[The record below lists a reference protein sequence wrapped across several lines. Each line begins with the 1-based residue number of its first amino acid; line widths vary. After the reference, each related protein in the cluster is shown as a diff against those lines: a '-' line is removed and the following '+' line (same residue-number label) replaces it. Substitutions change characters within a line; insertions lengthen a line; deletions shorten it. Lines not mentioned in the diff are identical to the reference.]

1 MQVCSCRCPCDC
13 VCPCLSSASAPA
25 ACARTCACGSSLQT
39 APVARAVVCVRGWC
53 VPLGVRSCTRL
64 FGSSHGYNHYNH
76 HVQMRRHFA
85 AFALRASAR
94 AGALDAIVNVTV
106 DTIHTISTS
115 ALVVIYAVLTVSA
128 MGVAWTL
135 RPQNTHDRAQTGAGA
150 FGAAKNP
157 PKMRSRDLS
166 TRATALCTVHTS
178 HKTHKTRTAASIALT
193 GGLLAVLVLAAQ
205 VGPARAYACTSD
217 EDCEY
222 ETCRR
227 LDGWCRSSTG
237 ACVSSLSH
245 RVHLHAIPCT
255 EPKSKHAMSAW
266 LICERRH

>member
-1 MQVCSCRCPCDC
+1 MQVCLCRCPCDC

-25 ACARTCACGSSLQT
+25 ACARTCACGSSLQA
-39 APVARAVVCVRGWC
+39 APVARAVVCVRGSC

-85 AFALRASAR
+85 ALALRASAR
-94 AGALDAIVNVTV
+94 AGAFDAIVNVNDTV
-106 DTIHTISTS
+106 DTIHTIVTS

-128 MGVAWTL
+128 MGVAWAL
-135 RPQNTHDRAQTGAGA
+135 HPQNTHDRAQTGAGA

-157 PKMRSRDLS
+157 PKMHPRDLS
-166 TRATALCTVHTS
+166 TRATALCTVHTA
-178 HKTHKTRTAASIALT
+178 HKTRTAASIALT

-205 VGPARAYACTSD
+205 VGPARAYACTSSG
-217 EDCEY
+217 DCKY
-222 ETCRR
+222 SACYSGRGYCSGGR
-227 LDGWCRSSTG
+227 
-237 ACVSSLSH
+237 CVSSLSNS
-245 RVHLHAIPCT
+245 VHLHAIPCT

-266 LICERRH
+266 LICERQCWH